1 MVQYQRRSLKSMH
14 NMVHLITTNLSL
26 CRTSERSILCKP
38 EQQLSDRQTRWSS
51 ILYFHEICN
60 KHNCLYQRWPEDIR
74 DIPVSSEY
82 IGNRPEQRII
92 RNRLLLLWLLLQLPS
107 CDRSISAY
115 YLAVLDNCA

>member
-74 DIPVSSEY
+74 VIPINFSLPQPGTPSVVNILATGQNNESFVIGFCFFGFCFSFPVVTAVS
-82 IGNRPEQRII
+82 
-92 RNRLLLLWLLLQLPS
+92 
-107 CDRSISAY
+107 
-115 YLAVLDNCA
+115 